1 MLFTKESN
9 QEHQV
14 TTVMSKKFHKPWID
28 RRVKKVDKEKNL
40 LEYIRH
46 TKRKR
51 YELCFPNLFS
61 VFSSNLCKSFKKGS
75 KYTSKRSLIKSRRV
89 AVKKLLLR
97 MKTRANHRNNKSC
110 VYSSKTQLPLNGK
123 ILKSR
128 FFFNKIITI
137 RIKPNNV
144 FCTFVN
150 RSNRKTISGTST
162 KYKVKMSKKALRYNY
177 KVILKSFL
185 KETKR
190 FLKSKRILISVTS
203 PKKIR
208 RELFRILK
216 TRLIRRKKFARKTS
230 GKAVRYSPDL
240 LLFRFNSKKCFN
252 GCRVRKKRRKKQ
264 RGLRIYK

>member
-1 MLFTKESN
+1 
-9 QEHQV
+9 
-14 TTVMSKKFHKPWID
+14 MSKKLHKKLHK
-28 RRVKKVDKEKNL
+28 RVISEKERKVEREKSFL
-40 LEYIRH
+40 LYIRH
-46 TKRKR
+46 TKKKR

-61 VFSSNLCKSFKKGS
+61 TFFPKFCKSFKRGS
-75 KYTSKRSLIKSRRV
+75 RYRTKRCLIKDRRI

-97 MKTRANHRNNKSC
+97 MKAREDIR
-110 VYSSKTQLPLNGK
+110 VYSNSAQLLVNGRSSK
-123 ILKSR
+123 LK
-128 FFFNKIITI
+128 FFFGKVITI

-150 RSNRKTISGTST
+150 RANQKTISGTST

-190 FLKSKRILISVTS
+190 FLKSKRILVSVTS
-203 PKKIR
+203 PKRIR
-208 RELFRILK
+208 RELLRTLK
-216 TRLIRRKKFARKTS
+216 SRLIRRKKFVQKAS
-230 GKAVRYSPDL
+230 GKIVRYSPDL

>member
-1 MLFTKESN
+1 
-9 QEHQV
+9 
-14 TTVMSKKFHKPWID
+14 MSKKLNKRSRKRFLSE
-28 RRVKKVDKEKNL
+28 KEKEVLEQNNL
-40 LEYIRH
+40 LLSIRLS
-46 TKRKR
+46 KRKR
-51 YELCFPNLFS
+51 YQLCFPNILS
-61 VFSSNLCKSFKKGS
+61 RLSPNIRRPFKKNLKYRS
-75 KYTSKRSLIKSRRV
+75 KKSLISDRRV
-89 AVKKLLLR
+89 AVKEMLLR
-97 MKTRANHRNNKSC
+97 IKARKNNWINSN
-110 VYSSKTQLPLNGK
+110 KTQLPLNGK
-123 ILKSR
+123 VLKSK
-128 FFFNKIITI
+128 FFFGKVITI

-150 RSNRKTISGTST
+150 RTNQKTISGTSS

-203 PKKIR
+203 PKRIR
-208 RELFRILK
+208 RELLRILK
-216 TRLIRRKKFARKTS
+216 TRLMKQKKFAQKAS
-230 GKAVRYSPDL
+230 GKRVRYSPDL

>member
-1 MLFTKESN
+1 
-9 QEHQV
+9 
-14 TTVMSKKFHKPWID
+14 MSKKFHPKSPKKT
-28 RRVKKVDKEKNL
+28 RKRVFSDVEKEKL
-40 LEYIRH
+40 LLLQIRNI
-46 TKRKR
+46 KRKK
-51 YELCFPNLFS
+51 YELCFPNFFS
-61 VFSSNLCKSFKKGS
+61 VFFPNLGKSFRKGS
-75 KYTSKRSLIKSRRV
+75 KYTITRRSLIKKRRI

-97 MKTRANHRNNKSC
+97 MGARADNANSSNYVDSNNA
-110 VYSSKTQLPLNGK
+110 QLLLNEK
-123 ILKSR
+123 ITKPN
-128 FFFNKIITI
+128 FFFGKVITI

-150 RSNRKTISGTST
+150 RANQKTISGTST
-162 KYKVKMSKKALRYNY
+162 KYRVKMSKKALRYNY

-190 FLKSKRILISVTS
+190 FLKSKRILVSVTS

-208 RELFRILK
+208 RDLLRTLK
-216 TRLIRRKKFARKTS
+216 TKLMTRKKFVRKAS
-230 GKAVRYSPDL
+230 GRIIRYSPDL

>member
-1 MLFTKESN
+1 MQKT
-9 QEHQV
+9 
-14 TTVMSKKFHKPWID
+14 KKFFRDFYFKPGY
-28 RRVKKVDKEKNL
+28 REKNL
-40 LEYIRH
+40 LDYIRH

-51 YELCFPNLFS
+51 YQLCFPNLFS
-61 VFSSNLCKSFKKGS
+61 ELFPNICKSFKKSS
-75 KYTSKRSLIKSRRV
+75 KYTNKRSLIKSRRV

-97 MKTRANHRNNKSC
+97 MRTRANYHNNSSRI
-110 VYSSKTQLPLNGK
+110 YSSKTQLPLNGK
-123 ILKSR
+123 ILKPT
-128 FFFNKIITI
+128 FFFNKTMTI

-150 RSNRKTISGTST
+150 RAKRKTISGTCT

-208 RELFRILK
+208 RELLRILK

-230 GKAVRYSPDL
+230 GKKVRYSPDL

>member
-1 MLFTKESN
+1 
-9 QEHQV
+9 
-14 TTVMSKKFHKPWID
+14 MSKRFHKRFLSEIE
-28 RRVKKVDKEKNL
+28 KKAIREKNFL
-40 LEYIRH
+40 LYIRH

-51 YELCFPNLFS
+51 YELCFPNFFS
-61 VFSSNLCKSFKKGS
+61 IFFPNNFRKSFKKSS
-75 KYTSKRSLIKSRRV
+75 KYTSRRSLIKSRRI
-89 AVKKLLLR
+89 AVKKMLLR
-97 MKTRANHRNNKSC
+97 IKARINCNKKNNGRVNSN
-110 VYSSKTQLPLNGK
+110 KTQLPLNGK
-123 ILKSR
+123 IFKSK
-128 FFFNKIITI
+128 FFFSKVITI

-150 RSNRKTISGTST
+150 TASQKTISGTSA

-190 FLKSKRILISVTS
+190 FLKSKKIFISVTS

-208 RELFRILK
+208 RELLRILK
-216 TRLIRRKKFARKTS
+216 ARLLKRKKFARKAS
-230 GKAVRYSPDL
+230 GKTIRYSPDF

>member
-1 MLFTKESN
+1 MP
-9 QEHQV
+9 
-14 TTVMSKKFHKPWID
+14 KKKKLHNFYFKSGKNVD
-28 RRVKKVDKEKNL
+28 REKGFL
-40 LEYIRH
+40 AYIRH
-46 TKRKR
+46 TKSKR
-51 YELCFPNLFS
+51 YQLCLPNIFS
-61 VFSSNLCKSFKKGS
+61 VISSNICKSFKKSS
-75 KYTSKRSLIKSRRV
+75 KYTNKRSLIKSRRV
-89 AVKKLLLR
+89 AVRKLLLR
-97 MKTRANHRNNKSC
+97 MKTRTKYSNNDSRI
-110 VYSSKTQLPLNGK
+110 SNKTQLPLNGK
-123 ILKSR
+123 RLKPS
-128 FFFNKIITI
+128 FFFNKTITI

-150 RSNRKTISGTST
+150 RANRKTKTISGTCT

-208 RELFRILK
+208 RELMRILK
-216 TRLIRRKKFARKTS
+216 TRLIRRKKFVQKAS
-230 GKAVRYSPDL
+230 GKRVRYSPDL